1 MDPKNPYRSPM
12 SDLTPPAS
20 GLDTTSPLDPS
31 GRFGRLSWMAW
42 NLLLA
47 LLGVLIVMAL
57 MAAGIITMPDPEAA
71 PAAGIGAGLS
81 VGMLIVQLVLVV
93 FGVLLTI
100 RRFHDMDASGWWS
113 ALLIVPLVNLIAFLV
128 LAIRRGNPGANRFGP
143 PRPTAGWE
151 KVLGI
156 LYIVLMVVGVVG
168 GILAA
173 IAIPAY
179 MEYQA
184 TAAGMN

>member
-12 SDLTPPAS
+12 SDLSPPTS
-20 GLDTTSPLDPS
+20 GVDTTNPLDPS

-42 NLLLA
+42 NMILA
-47 LLGVLIVMAL
+47 VLGILIVVAL
-57 MAAGIITMPDPEAA
+57 MATGMIAMPDPETAA
-71 PAAGIGAGLS
+71 AAGLGAGLS
-81 VGMLIVQLVLVV
+81 VGILVLDLVLVV

-113 ALLIVPLVNLIAFLV
+113 ALLIVPLANLIVFLV
-128 LAIRRGNPGANRFGP
+128 LAIKRGSPGANRFGP

-156 LYIVLMVVGVVG
+156 LYIVLMVVGVLG
-168 GILAA
+168 GIVAA

-179 MEYQA
+179 MEYQ
-184 TAAGMN
+184 TSAAGMN

>member
-12 SDLTPPAS
+12 SDLTLPA
-20 GLDTTSPLDPS
+20 GGIDTTNPLDPS

-47 LLGVLIVMAL
+47 LLGFLVVMVL
-57 MAAGIITMPDPEAA
+57 MAAGMIAMPDSEAD
-71 PAAGIGAGLS
+71 PTAGLGTGLP
-81 VGMLIVQLVLVV
+81 VGMLILQLVLVV

-113 ALLIVPLVNLIAFLV
+113 ALLIVPLANLIVFLV
-128 LAIRRGNPGANRFGP
+128 LAIKRGNTGANRFGP

-156 LYIVLMVVGVVG
+156 VYIVLMVVGVLG

-179 MEYQA
+179 MEYQS

>member
-1 MDPKNPYRSPM
+1 MESNNPYRSPA
-12 SDLTPPAS
+12 SNLTSPV
-20 GLDTTSPLDPS
+20 GGVDTTSPLDPS

-47 LLGVLIVMAL
+47 LVGFLVVMAL
-57 MAAGIITMPDPEAA
+57 MATGMIAVPDPQTDAT
-71 PAAGIGAGLS
+71 AGLGTGLPLG
-81 VGMLIVQLVLVV
+81 VLVLQLALVV

-113 ALLIVPLVNLIAFLV
+113 ALLIVPLANLIVFLV
-128 LAIRRGNPGANRFGP
+128 LAVKRGSADRNRFGP

-156 LYIVLMVVGVVG
+156 LYIVLMVVGVIG

-184 TAAGMN
+184 TAAGMR

>member
-1 MDPKNPYRSPM
+1 M
-12 SDLTPPAS
+12 SDLTPPA
-20 GLDTTSPLDPS
+20 GGVDTTTPLDPS
-31 GRFGRLSWMAW
+31 GRFGRLSWTAW

-47 LLGVLIVMAL
+47 VLGFLIVMAL
-57 MAAGIITMPDPEAA
+57 MAAGMITVPDPQTA
-71 PAAGIGAGLS
+71 PAAGLGAGLS
-81 VGMLIVQLVLVV
+81 VGILIFDLVLVV

-113 ALLIVPLVNLIAFLV
+113 ALLIVPLANLIVFLV
-128 LAIRRGNPGANRFGP
+128 LAIKRGNPGANRFGP

-156 LYIVLMVVGVVG
+156 LYIVLMVVGVLG

>member
-1 MDPKNPYRSPM
+1 M
-12 SDLTPPAS
+12 
-20 GLDTTSPLDPS
+20 DPS

-47 LLGVLIVMAL
+47 LLGLLIVVAL
-57 MAAGIITMPDPEAA
+57 TAAGIVTLPDAETTPT
-71 PAAGIGAGLS
+71 AGVGAGLP

-100 RRFHDMDASGWWS
+100 RRFHDMDASGWWA
-113 ALLIVPLVNLIAFLV
+113 ALLIVPLANLIVFLV
-128 LAIRRGNPGANRFGP
+128 LAIRRGSPSANRFGP

-156 LYIVLMVVGVVG
+156 LYIVLMVVGVIG

-184 TAAGMN
+184 TAAGMG